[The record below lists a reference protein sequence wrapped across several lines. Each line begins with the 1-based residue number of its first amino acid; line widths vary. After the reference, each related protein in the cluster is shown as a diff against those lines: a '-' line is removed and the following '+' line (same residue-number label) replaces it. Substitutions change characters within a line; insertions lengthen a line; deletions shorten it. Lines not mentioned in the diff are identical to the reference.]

1 MSSEASVEIMSAK
14 DSFGRFPEPDL
25 DPVTLWGGTLADVP
39 ALPLDQIQHIA
50 ASVFGIEGSL
60 HPLTGERD
68 QNLRVEA
75 EGRSFVF
82 KAAHP
87 AEDPAVIDLST
98 SALLHL
104 ERCSP
109 ALPCPRVVRTRE
121 GATEAT
127 VAAPDGKS
135 RVVRMLTW
143 LPGRPIYIA
152 TRSAAQRAACGRL
165 AAGLAMALGR
175 FRHPAARRTLL
186 WDLQHVSYLSR
197 LLEALPASLRPRAAQ
212 FLHRYASEVAPV
224 FPELRRQVL
233 HNDLNSKNVVV
244 ALDDETRVTGVID
257 FGDMVDTALAADL
270 AIAAAA
276 HVRRAESIE
285 EDLRDFLR
293 AYEEL
298 VPLQPLERRLLPAM
312 MAARKLS
319 DMVIPAWHR
328 ARLPQRRHYE
338 ALSPEELQLRFAL
351 IERLEVFHLDSF

>member
-1 MSSEASVEIMSAK
+1 MSAK
-14 DSFGRFPEPDL
+14 DSFGWLSEL
-25 DPVTLWGGTLADVP
+25 DADPIASLGGTLADVP
-39 ALPLDQIQHIA
+39 ALPVEHVQHVA

-98 SALLHL
+98 AALLHL
-104 ERCSP
+104 ERRSP

-127 VAAPDGKS
+127 VAAPDGTS

-143 LPGRPIYIA
+143 LPGRPIHIA
-152 TRSAAQRAACGRL
+152 TRSAAQRTACGRL
-165 AAGLAMALGR
+165 AAGLATALGS
-175 FRHPAARRTLL
+175 FRHPAARRRLL
-186 WDLQHVSYLSR
+186 WDLQHVLCLSR
-197 LLEALPASLRPRAAQ
+197 LLEALPASLRPRAAA
-212 FLHRYASEVAPV
+212 FLHRYASEVAPR

-285 EDLRDFLR
+285 EDLHDFLR
-293 AYEEL
+293 AYEGL
-298 VPLQPLERRLLPAM
+298 IPLQPLERRLLPAM

-319 DMVIPAWHR
+319 DIVIPAWHR
-328 ARLPQRRHYE
+328 AQLPQRRHYE
-338 ALSPEELQLRFAL
+338 ALSPDELRRRFEL
-351 IERLEVFHLDSF
+351 IERLEVFHLESF